1 MVARQQEQEA
11 RMGTTCKCKILRSYS
26 LVMAEHVCVL
36 TVMIST
42 QSYTYD
48 KMYSQIHINK
58 RRLKMMK
65 TMASMVLYAY
75 DPDTLE
81 AGGSGVENKPWLPI
95 KFKACQGCVQPCFK
109 KTVKQ

>member
-26 LVMAEHVCVL
+26 LVMVEHVCVL

-65 TMASMVLYAY
+65 TMASMALYAY

-81 AGGSGVENKPWLPI
+81 AGDQELKTSLGYISSLRPARA
-95 KFKACQGCVQPCFK
+95 ACNPVSR
-109 KTVKQ
+109 KQ